1 MKGSRPLTR
10 QQVKSVLKSTDSIR
24 EKALLTLGFA
34 TGYRISELLSLT
46 VADICTGDAIH
57 SHVTVK
63 ASNTKTKQGR
73 TVLLNSDAKKALQSL
88 VNWLKAKGLTDKA
101 TPLFISQK
109 RTINGELKAISRQQ
123 AHDLLKSLF
132 AFIGEFGNVSTHTMR
147 KTFAKAIYDAT
158 GGKIE
163 LVQIALG
170 HAAITSTVS
179 YLSFNTSS
187 IDNAITAMEF

>member
-10 QQVKSVLKSTDSIR
+10 AQVKALLKATDSIR

-34 TGYRISELLSLT
+34 TGYRISELLSLK
-46 VADICTGDAIH
+46 VADVATNGVIH

-73 TVLLNSDAKKALQSL
+73 TVLLNSDAKKALSAL
-88 VNWLKAKGLTDKA
+88 VIWLKAKGLDA
-101 TPLFISQK
+101 NAPLFVSRK
-109 RTINGELKAISRQQ
+109 HVNGYAAISRQQ
-123 AHDLLKSLF
+123 AHKLLKDLF
-132 AFIGEFGNVSTHTMR
+132 AAIGEFGNVSTHTLR
-147 KTFAKAIYDAT
+147 KTFAKAIYEAT

-179 YLSFNTSS
+179 YLSFNTQS
-187 IDNAITAMEF
+187 IDDAINRMRF

>member
-1 MKGSRPLTR
+1 MRGSRPLSR
-10 QQVKSVLKSTDSIR
+10 IQVKAILKATDSIR

-46 VADICTGDAIH
+46 VADIYTNGVIH

-73 TVLLNSDAKKALQSL
+73 TVLLNSDAKKALSVL
-88 VNWLKAKGLTDKA
+88 VTWLKAKGLDDTA
-101 TPLFISQK
+101 PLFVSRK
-109 RTINGELKAISRQQ
+109 HTNGFAAITRQQ
-123 AHDLLKSLF
+123 AGRLLKDLF
-132 AFIGEFGNVSTHTMR
+132 ALVGEFGNVSTHTMR
-147 KTFAKAIYDAT
+147 KTFAKAIYDMT

-163 LVQIALG
+163 LVQQALG
-170 HAAITSTVS
+170 HRSIAATIA
-179 YLSFNTSS
+179 YLSFNSDT

>member
-10 QQVKSVLKSTDSIR
+10 GQVKALLRTTMSIR

-46 VADICTGDAIH
+46 IADVATNGVIH
-57 SHVTVK
+57 SYVTVT
-63 ASNTKTKQGR
+63 ASHTKTKQGR
-73 TVLLNSDAKKALQSL
+73 TVLLNSDAKKALSTL
-88 VNWLKAKGLTDKA
+88 VTWLTEKGLA
-101 TPLFISQK
+101 NNTPLFVSRK
-109 RTINGELKAISRQQ
+109 HVNGYAAISRQQ
-123 AHDLLKSLF
+123 AHKLLKDLF
-132 AFIGEFGNVSTHTMR
+132 AAIGEFGNVSTHTMR

-179 YLSFNTSS
+179 YLSFNTRD
-187 IDNAITAMEF
+187 IDNAILAMRF

>member
-10 QQVKSVLKSTDSIR
+10 AQVKALLKATDSIR

-34 TGYRISELLSLT
+34 TGYRISELLSLK
-46 VADICTGDAIH
+46 VADVATNGVIH

-73 TVLLNSDAKKALQSL
+73 TVLLNSDAKKALLAL
-88 VNWLKAKGLTDKA
+88 VNWLKAKGLEA
-101 TPLFISQK
+101 NAPLFVSRK
-109 RTINGELKAISRQQ
+109 HVNGFAAISRQQ
-123 AHDLLKSLF
+123 AHKLLKALF
-132 AFIGEFGNVSTHTMR
+132 AAIGEFGNVSTHTLR
-147 KTFAKAIYDAT
+147 KTFAKAIYEAT

-170 HAAITSTVS
+170 HAAINSTVS
-179 YLSFNTSS
+179 YLSFNTES
-187 IDNAITAMEF
+187 IDDAINRMRF

>member
-1 MKGSRPLTR
+1 MRGSRPLSR
-10 QQVKSVLKSTDSIR
+10 IQVKAILKATDSIR

-46 VADICTGDAIH
+46 VADIYTNGVVH

-73 TVLLNSDAKKALQSL
+73 TVLLNSDAKKALATL
-88 VNWLKAKGLTDKA
+88 VTWLKSKGLDDTA
-101 TPLFISQK
+101 PLFVSRK
-109 RTINGELKAISRQQ
+109 HTNGFAAITRQQ
-123 AHDLLKSLF
+123 AGRLLKELF
-132 AFIGEFGNVSTHTMR
+132 ALVGEFGNVSTHTMR
-147 KTFAKAIYDAT
+147 KTFAKAIYDMT

-163 LVQIALG
+163 LVQQALG
-170 HAAITSTVS
+170 HRSIASTIA
-179 YLSFNTSS
+179 YLSFNSTA

>member
-10 QQVKSVLKSTDSIR
+10 AQVKALLKATDSIR

-34 TGYRISELLSLT
+34 TGYRISELLSLK
-46 VADICTGDAIH
+46 VADVATNSVIH

-73 TVLLNSDAKKALQSL
+73 TVLLNSDAKKALSAL
-88 VNWLKAKGLTDKA
+88 VIWLKAKGLDA
-101 TPLFISQK
+101 NAPLFVSRK
-109 RTINGELKAISRQQ
+109 HVNGYAAISRQQ
-123 AHDLLKSLF
+123 AHKLLKDLF
-132 AFIGEFGNVSTHTMR
+132 AAIGEFGNVSTHTLR

-179 YLSFNTSS
+179 YLSFNTQS
-187 IDNAITAMEF
+187 IDDAINRMRF

>member
-10 QQVKSVLKSTDSIR
+10 AQVKALLKATDSIR

-34 TGYRISELLSLT
+34 TGYRISELLSLK
-46 VADICTGDAIH
+46 VADVATNGVIH

-73 TVLLNSDAKKALQSL
+73 TVLLNSDAKKALSAL
-88 VNWLKAKGLTDKA
+88 VNWLKAKGLDA
-101 TPLFISQK
+101 NAPLFVSRK
-109 RTINGELKAISRQQ
+109 HVNGYAAISRQQ
-123 AHDLLKSLF
+123 AHKLLKDLF
-132 AFIGEFGNVSTHTMR
+132 AAIGEFGNVSTHTLR

-179 YLSFNTSS
+179 YLSFNTQS
-187 IDNAITAMEF
+187 IDDAINRMRF

>member
-10 QQVKSVLKSTDSIR
+10 AQVKALLKTEMSIR

-46 VADICTGDAIH
+46 VADIATRGVIH
-57 SHVTVK
+57 SHITVK

-73 TVLLNSDAKKALQSL
+73 TVLLNSDAKKALSVL
-88 VNWLKAKGLTDKA
+88 VAWLKAKGLDHNA
-101 TPLFISQK
+101 PLFVSRK
-109 RTINGELKAISRQQ
+109 HINGYAAISRQQ
-123 AHDLLKSLF
+123 AHKLLKGLF
-132 AFIGEFGNVSTHTMR
+132 AAIGEFGNVSTHTLR

-179 YLSFNTSS
+179 YLSFNTGD
-187 IDNAITAMEF
+187 IDKAISAMRF

>member
-1 MKGSRPLTR
+1 MRGANPLTR
-10 QQVKSVLKSTDSIR
+10 QQVKEVLKATDSIR

-46 VADICTGDAIH
+46 VADVCTNGVIH
-57 SHVTVK
+57 SHINVK
-63 ASNTKTKQGR
+63 ASNSKTKVGR
-73 TVLLNSDAKKALQSL
+73 TVLLNSDAKKALTL
-88 VNWLKAKGLTDKA
+88 LLNWLKSKGLTDK
-101 TPLFISQK
+101 TSPLFVSRK
-109 RTINGELKAISRQQ
+109 HINGYAAITRQQ
-123 AHDLLKSLF
+123 AGRLLKDLF
-132 AFIGEFGNVSTHTMR
+132 ALIGAVGSSYSTHTMR

-170 HAAITSTVS
+170 HKAITSTVS

-187 IDNAITAMEF
+187 IDSAITAMEF

>member
-10 QQVKSVLKSTDSIR
+10 VQVKALLKATDSIR

-34 TGYRISELLSLT
+34 TGYRISELLSLK
-46 VADICTGDAIH
+46 VADVATNGVIH

-73 TVLLNSDAKKALQSL
+73 TVLLNSDAKKALLAL
-88 VNWLKAKGLTDKA
+88 VNWLKAKGMTA
-101 TPLFISQK
+101 NAPLFVSRK
-109 RTINGELKAISRQQ
+109 HVNGYAAISRQQ
-123 AHDLLKSLF
+123 AHKLLKDLF
-132 AFIGEFGNVSTHTMR
+132 AAIGEFGNVSTHTLR
-147 KTFAKAIYDAT
+147 KTFAKTIYDAT

-179 YLSFNTSS
+179 YLSFNTQS
-187 IDNAITAMEF
+187 IDDAINRMRF

>member
-10 QQVKSVLKSTDSIR
+10 KQVQAVLRVTDSIR

-46 VADICTGDAIH
+46 IADVSTNGVIH
-57 SHVTVK
+57 SHVSVK

-73 TVLLNSDAKKALQSL
+73 TVLLNSDAKKALATL
-88 VNWLKAKGLTDKA
+88 TAWLKAKGLNDTA
-101 TPLFISQK
+101 PLFVSRK
-109 RTINGELKAISRQQ
+109 HAAAGEHKAISRQQ
-123 AHDLLKSLF
+123 AHDLLKALF
-132 AFIGEFGNVSTHTMR
+132 AAVGEFGNVSTHTMR
-147 KTFAKAIYDAT
+147 KTFAAFIYEAC

-170 HAAITSTVS
+170 HKSITSTVS
-179 YLSFNTSS
+179 YLSFNTAS
-187 IDNAITAMEF
+187 IDHAITSMEF